1 MKISQ
6 IILFALILINLGIE
20 MGRHGQK
27 KEGKHNFFITL
38 FSAIILFFLYI
49 NAFSND

>member
-6 IILFALILINLGIE
+6 IILFSLLLINLGID
-20 MGRHGQK
+20 MARHDQEK
-27 KEGKHNFFITL
+27 KGKHNFFITL
-38 FSAIILFFLYI
+38 FSAIILFFLYV